1 MLRDGQEGGALS
13 GGPGGQQE
21 GGEGARVHLV
31 LPLVLPYTWLGG
43 GQRGGERPKGVQEH
57 CGGSGH
63 REGETM
69 SQL

>member
-43 GQRGGERPKGVQEH
+43 GQRGGERPEGVQEH
-57 CGGSGH
+57 RGGGGH
-63 REGETM
+63 REGETTGHP
-69 SQL
+69 